1 MERFTASILD
11 RIGGVLDDA
20 FLALPKILKPFRPKK
35 KIDLDAYVKQIDYYF
50 NSGYVDRP
58 ETFFRFPKEPPPFQI
73 SSETNYHGGLH
84 QIITF
89 QSRYIPRNPEMVKRF
104 DTFPEN
110 KTAYLIRWTHGDRE
124 RKTLVCL
131 HGYMLGDPDQ
141 AQRMF
146 KIRKLFQMGMD
157 VALFITPFHW
167 KRSPKSMALRG
178 MFLQPDD
185 VAMTCECFGQA
196 MFDLYHSMLL
206 LRKLGAKEIGI
217 IGASLGGYNAG
228 LFAGLTDQITF
239 AAMMVPAV
247 KFTDRFGPESISA
260 YEKMDAELKDKIQRL
275 WNLHSPL
282 NFMPKIPRD
291 KILII
296 ASKGDK
302 VCPFEPV
309 NDLCEKWGWPRHIFL
324 TGGHWLMFNAHERG
338 RAWYRFLGEMGF
350 INSKKNPGAR
360 SQKPE

>member
-1 MERFTASILD
+1 MPITLVLREMSFIKSIRFFSQLD
-11 RIGGVLDDA
+11 RMGGVLDDA
-20 FLALPKILKPFRPKK
+20 FLALPKILRPFRPKMK
-35 KIDLDAYVKQIDYYF
+35 MDLDVYAGQIGFYF
-50 NSGYVDRP
+50 DNGYADNP
-58 ETFFRFPKEPPPFQI
+58 AGFFKFPHEAPIFQI
-73 SSETNYHGGLH
+73 PSETACHEGLK

-89 QSRYIPRNPEMVKRF
+89 QSQYVPVNPEMVERF
-104 DTFPEN
+104 ERFEEN
-110 KTAYLIRWTHGDRE
+110 KTAYLIRWTHGDQG
-124 RKTLVCL
+124 RKTLICL
-131 HGYMLGDPDQ
+131 HGYLLGDPDQ

-167 KRSPKSMALRG
+167 KRAPKSVALRG
-178 MFLQPDD
+178 MFLQPED

-196 MFDLYHSMLL
+196 MFDLYHSLLL

-228 LFAGLTDQITF
+228 LIACLTDKIAF

-247 KFTDRFGPESISA
+247 KFTDRFGPESISV
-260 YEKMDAELKDKIQRL
+260 YEKMDAELKNRIQRL

-282 NFMPKIPRD
+282 NFMPKIPKD

-309 NDLCEKWGWPRHIFL
+309 KELCEKWGWPKHVFL
-324 TGGHWLMFNAHERG
+324 TGGHWLMFNARERG
-338 RAWYRFLGEMGF
+338 RAWYKFLGEMGF
-350 INSKKNPGAR
+350 I
-360 SQKPE
+360 

>member
-1 MERFTASILD
+1 MKQFLNSTLD
-11 RIGGVLDDA
+11 RMGGVLDNA
-20 FLALPKILKPFRPKK
+20 FLTLPKILKPFRPKR
-35 KIDLDAYVKQIDYYF
+35 KIDLDAYTRQIDFYF

-58 ETFFRFPKEPPPFQI
+58 ETFFQFPEKVPTFQI
-73 SSETNYHGGLH
+73 ANETAYHGGLN
-84 QIITF
+84 QVITF
-89 QSRYIPRNPEMVKRF
+89 QSQYISRNPEMVERF
-104 DTFPEN
+104 EGFEEN
-110 KTAYLIRWTHGDRE
+110 KTAYLIRWTHGDRN
-124 RKTLVCL
+124 RKTLLCL

-167 KRSPKSMALRG
+167 KRAPKSLAHRG
-178 MFLQPDD
+178 IFLQPDD
-185 VAMTCECFGQA
+185 VVMTCECFGQA
-196 MFDLYHSMLL
+196 MYDLYHSLL
-206 LRKLGAKEIGI
+206 LLKKMGAQDIGV

-228 LFAGLTDQITF
+228 LFACLTDQITF

-247 KFTDRFGPESISA
+247 KFTNRFGPESLSA
-260 YEKMDAELKDKIQRL
+260 NGKFDFELKDKIHRL

-282 NFMPKIPRD
+282 NFMPKIHRD
-291 KILII
+291 RILII

-309 NDLCEKWGWPRHIFL
+309 HELCEKWGWPRHIFL
-324 TGGHWLMFNAHERG
+324 TGGHWLMFNASERG

-350 INSKKNPGAR
+350 IR
-360 SQKPE
+360 R